1 MLKDIN
7 IKLLSFLFAIFLW
20 FIVTST
26 DYTEV
31 SVYVPIKLIN
41 VPESYIAVSEDK
53 IVNIVLKGTNIILKS
68 MSQNDIFAGIDVSN
82 FKMGNIKY
90 NIMKGDIKVPAGVE
104 VKRIEPVNIAI
115 VIDSMVSKKM
125 EVIPFFIGN
134 PKVGYRLSNIAIAPK
149 EIAVFGAKSRIENVN
164 YIETL
169 PIILTNEYQEKN
181 INIGLNLKEG
191 ITETNPPEVKIIL
204 TFNENIIEKEFLD
217 VPLIVKNSKNLKIV
231 KMHPQSVRIKIEGRS
246 DLINSDFA
254 DLLEVFVE
262 LNDIVNS
269 GTYIRNVAYVSKQDI
284 NVIHIIPNVV
294 RLEVEK

>member
-31 SVYVPIKLIN
+31 SIYVPIKLLN
-41 VPESYIAVSEDK
+41 VPENYIAVSEDK
-53 IVNIVLKGTNIILKS
+53 IVNIVLRGTNMILKS
-68 MSQNDIFAGIDVSN
+68 MSKNDIFIAIDVSN
-82 FKMGNIKY
+82 FKVGNIKY
-90 NIMKGDIKVPAGVE
+90 DIMMGDIKVPTGVE
-104 VKRIEPVNIAI
+104 IKRIEPTNIHI

-125 EVIPFFIGN
+125 EVIPFFIGT
-134 PKVGYRLSNIAIAPK
+134 PKGGYRLSNIAISPN
-149 EIAVFGAKSRIENVN
+149 EIAVFGAKSRIESVN

-191 ITETNPPEVKIIL
+191 ITETNPPEVKVIL
-204 TFNENIIEKEFLD
+204 AFNENIIEKEFLD

-231 KMHPQSVRIKIEGRS
+231 KMHPQSVRVKIEGRS
-246 DLINSDFA
+246 DLINLDLA
-254 DLLEVFVE
+254 DLLEVFIE

-269 GTYIRNVAYVSKQDI
+269 GTYIRHVVCVSKQGVNI
-284 NVIHIIPNVV
+284 IHIIPNVV

>member
-31 SVYVPIKLIN
+31 SVYVPIKLLN
-41 VPESYIAVSEDK
+41 VPENYIAVSEDK
-53 IVNIVLKGTNIILKS
+53 IVNIVLRGTNMILKS
-68 MSQNDIFAGIDVSN
+68 MSKNDIFIAIDVSN
-82 FKMGNIKY
+82 FKVGNIKY
-90 NIMKGDIKVPAGVE
+90 DIMMGDIKVPTGVNI
-104 VKRIEPVNIAI
+104 KRIEPANIHI
-115 VIDSMVSKKM
+115 IIDSMISKKM
-125 EVIPFFIGN
+125 EVIPFFIGT
-134 PKVGYRLSNIAIAPK
+134 PKGGYRLSNIAISPN

-191 ITETNPPEVKIIL
+191 ITETNPPEVKTIL

-231 KMHPQSVRIKIEGRS
+231 KMHPQSVRVKIEGRS
-246 DLINSDFA
+246 DLINSDLA
-254 DLLEVFVE
+254 DLLEVFIE
-262 LNDIVNS
+262 LNDIVHS

>member
-1 MLKDIN
+1 VLKDIN

-31 SVYVPIKLIN
+31 SVYVPIKLLN
-41 VPESYIAVSEDK
+41 VPENYIAVSEDK
-53 IVNIVLKGTNIILKS
+53 IVNIVLRGTNMILKN

-82 FKMGNIKY
+82 FKAGNIKY
-90 NIMKGDIKVPAGVE
+90 DIMMGDVKVPAGVE
-104 VKRIEPVNIAI
+104 VKRIEPANIAI

-125 EVIPFFIGN
+125 EVIPFFIGT
-134 PKVGYRLSNIAIAPK
+134 PKGGYRLSNIAISPN

-164 YIETL
+164 YIETM

-246 DLINSDFA
+246 DLINSDLA
-254 DLLEVFVE
+254 DLLEVFIE